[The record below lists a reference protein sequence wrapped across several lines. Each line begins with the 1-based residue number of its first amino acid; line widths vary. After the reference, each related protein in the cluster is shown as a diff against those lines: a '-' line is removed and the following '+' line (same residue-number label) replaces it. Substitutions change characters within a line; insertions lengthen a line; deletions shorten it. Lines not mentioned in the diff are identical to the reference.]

1 MFKVISSINA
11 AVTSKYWIIIK
22 LKRKKKKKSKQTNK
36 PEQDFCQKS
45 FMLFLRPYAIV
56 TSCKKKMPMHW
67 FLTNKFFPP
76 KKTIWFNFKTLCYC
90 NFMQK
95 SPEKFN
101 ALIFHDTWN
110 FSFWAYFGWLL
121 AEKSQNKVCYEKIH
135 LGNF

>member
-22 LKRKKKKKSKQTNK
+22 LKRKKKEKQTNK
-36 PEQDFCQKS
+36 QTRTRFLPKIIYVVFKALCYCN
-45 FMLFLRPYAIV
+45 FMQ
-56 TSCKKKMPMHW
+56 KKMPMHW

-110 FSFWAYFGWLL
+110 FSFWAYFGPLL